1 MFGKVFGLRTTPKVW
16 GFQSMRENDWSQGCG
31 PGLVPECRWIYSST
45 ENMVWE
51 GTTAAYVVN
60 LTAGVATITLTVV
73 GADGSTAAADSA
85 ADLSGDRWGV
95 ESGSGEL
102 ITERNVD
109 AILLHPNQTDIDF
122 RMNTT
127 LFPNCNPPH
136 SSGLFGS
143 DDLSSEVFVRTGDAN
158 GLVFDSLVATQVVA
172 LPNA

>member
-1 MFGKVFGLRTTPKVW
+1 MTSLRSLWCTVTCMVHRQGSVVSAALPW
-16 GFQSMRENDWSQGCG
+16 GR
-31 PGLVPECRWIYSST
+31 
-45 ENMVWE
+45 E
-51 GTTAAYVVN
+51 GTTPAYVVN

-95 ESGSGEL
+95 ESRSSGAL

-136 SSGLFGS
+136 TSLAQMISHQKWRAQVTLTGSCSTRSSRRRWL
-143 DDLSSEVFVRTGDAN
+143 LSPTPSSPEACLTPPMRSAAG
-158 GLVFDSLVATQVVA
+158 G
-172 LPNA
+172 

>member
-1 MFGKVFGLRTTPKVW
+1 MSCHAHAAHW
-16 GFQSMRENDWSQGCG
+16 QGAAVSASG
-31 PGLVPECRWIYSST
+31 PWDR
-45 ENMVWE
+45 E

-73 GADGSTAAADSA
+73 GVDGSTAAADSA

-136 SSGLFGS
+136 
-143 DDLSSEVFVRTGDAN
+143 V
-158 GLVFDSLVATQVVA
+158 
-172 LPNA
+172 

>member
-1 MFGKVFGLRTTPKVW
+1 MSCHAHAAHW
-16 GFQSMRENDWSQGCG
+16 QGAAVSASW
-31 PGLVPECRWIYSST
+31 PWDR
-45 ENMVWE
+45 E

-73 GADGSTAAADSA
+73 GVDGSTAAADSA

-95 ESGSGEL
+95 ETGSGEL

-143 DDLSSEVFVRTGDAN
+143 GDLSSEVSCTGDAN